1 MSCLNRAF
9 PAEWSD
15 QYVKLGLARDV
26 SLSSAF
32 RANSWMQNSIET
44 TQVRRLQCP
53 RTVSRSFGETN
64 PIVSNVIS
72 NVTFLPPDIPP
83 LQFANRRD
91 LASDVI
97 QPGHLKCCLVRQA
110 LPIVHAN

>member
-1 MSCLNRAF
+1 MSCLNRA

-32 RANSWMQNSIET
+32 RAFLGCKTLS
-44 TQVRRLQCP
+44 RPP
-53 RTVSRSFGETN
+53 RCAVASAHEPLAARFGETN

-72 NVTFLPPDIPP
+72 NVTFLPPAHPP